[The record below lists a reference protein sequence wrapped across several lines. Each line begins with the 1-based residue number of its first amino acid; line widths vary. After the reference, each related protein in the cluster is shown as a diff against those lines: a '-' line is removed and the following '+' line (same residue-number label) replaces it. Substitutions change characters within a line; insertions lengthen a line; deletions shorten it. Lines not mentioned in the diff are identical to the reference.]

1 MVMSDFSERFRQMRE
16 SLGLTQERLAEKLE
30 VSDQL
35 ISAYENDRSNVSFKN
50 LLRLADEFKISI
62 DWLLYGDGSQ
72 FRTSKSEEITH
83 RDVRGLVV
91 PTDKMPEFAL
101 VPIHSQRVSAGAG
114 QESLD
119 DEIIGWLPVPVRMFR
134 GESYQNAR
142 ACVVR
147 GDSMTG
153 IMMMDGDYVIF
164 NVGVVQGNGVYVLRV
179 GDELL
184 VKRIDFDHFK
194 KRLIITSE
202 NPRYPERVELV
213 EDDMDNVMIVGK
225 VFGWTHV
232 HPY

>member
-1 MVMSDFSERFRQMRE
+1 METFGDRVKRIIENNHISQKAVADRLGISQAFMSDVIKGRGMFSIENLTSFARE
-16 SLGLTQERLAEKLE
+16 FDVDLNWLIFGKVRE
-30 VSDQL
+30 VPS
-35 ISAYENDRSNVSFKN
+35 
-50 LLRLADEFKISI
+50 
-62 DWLLYGDGSQ
+62 
-72 FRTSKSEEITH
+72 SETAMIF
-83 RDVRGLVV
+83 RDVRGQIV
-91 PTDKMPEFAL
+91 PSEQVPEFAL
-101 VPIHSQRVSAGAG
+101 VPIHSQKVSAGAG
-114 QESLD
+114 QEALD

-134 GESYQNAR
+134 GEPYQNAR

-194 KRLIITSE
+194 RRLIITSE
-202 NPRYPERVELV
+202 NSRYPERVELV